1 MPRVSVV
8 VPVYNGARTVGR
20 AIESILGQTF
30 RDWELVACDDGSSD
44 ASFSLCEE
52 LSRRD
57 PRIRVLRN
65 AENRGLAATMNRL
78 VAEAAGELV
87 AIQEHDDESLPHR
100 LARQVEE
107 MDRRPDAGVVV
118 SVVSWRGADGRE
130 VARFPGRLA
139 RGIPYPHAPADMVRY
154 LYVEQCK
161 VANASA
167 MIRRSLF
174 ETGGMRFDEGARMS
188 IDWQFYVH
196 VAHVAPI
203 YGIPEVLVNV
213 DRSEGRSSLTANKD
227 LQFAEARRCIRVL
240 YERYG
245 DDRLSPIDRALYRRA
260 MAAELVLEAR
270 TRGGLRAVG
279 LLASALV
286 REPGSIPARM
296 AARGVVARGA
306 GRVTARL
313 KDAASRLGSGG
324 KPPGRVL

>member
-1 MPRVSVV
+1 MARVSVV
-8 VPVYNGARTVGR
+8 LPVYNGARTV
-20 AIESILGQTF
+20 ACAVESILRQTF
-30 RDWELVACDDGSSD
+30 RDWELVVCDDGSSD
-44 ASFSLCEE
+44 RSFEVCED
-52 LSRRD
+52 LGRRD

-65 AENRGLAATMNRL
+65 AQNRGLAATMNLL
-78 VAEAAGELV
+78 VAESTGELV
-87 AIQEHDDESLPHR
+87 AVQEHDDESLPHR

-118 SVVSWRGADGRE
+118 SVVSWRGSDGRE
-130 VARFPGRLA
+130 LAKFPGRLA
-139 RGIPYPHAPADMVRY
+139 RGIPYPHERADMVRY

-174 ETGGMRFDEGARMS
+174 ERNGLRFDEGARMS
-188 IDWQFYVH
+188 IDWQFYVD
-196 VAHVAPI
+196 VAHVAGI
-203 YGIPEVLVNV
+203 HGIPEVLVNV

-227 LQFAEARRCIRVL
+227 LQFAEARRCIRIL
-240 YERYG
+240 FDRYV

-279 LLASALV
+279 LLAGALV

-296 AARGVVARGA
+296 AARGVVSRGA
-306 GRVTARL
+306 GRVSARL
-313 KDAASRLGSGG
+313 KSAASRLTGPR
-324 KPPGRVL
+324 PPRSAH